1 MIYLKANLSLRE
13 LLSWQY
19 QFLEYFMETFLSKV
33 YKTFQK
39 NQPSLTLVH
48 FVPRSRPPPPWWWG
62 DWLRRRLLVSG
73 FFHQYLKQLQVVAHT
88 TWKRIQQFQTRWRE
102 RETKCSRQCPSAPLG
117 SLEWQTPIREITES
131 QQWPW
136 ARTMPTAKQ
145 ADSPGIISWMC
156 PETAFSLT
164 PDSIHV
170 WPSSLQAWTG
180 KGKTTEQ
187 HKLLPTSFVEFQ
199 VLSKQILRVSGSKRA
214 TTVET
219 AGAYSLHW
227 TCFLHFFRSM

>member
-1 MIYLKANLSLRE
+1 
-13 LLSWQY
+13 
-19 QFLEYFMETFLSKV
+19 
-33 YKTFQK
+33 
-39 NQPSLTLVH
+39 
-48 FVPRSRPPPPWWWG
+48 
-62 DWLRRRLLVSG
+62 
-73 FFHQYLKQLQVVAHT
+73 
-88 TWKRIQQFQTRWRE
+88 
-102 RETKCSRQCPSAPLG
+102 
-117 SLEWQTPIREITES
+117 LEWQTPIREITES